1 MTKLPKH
8 FPSISRFITEKSFL
22 KPHYKAKAQKIY
34 AYMSIPLIFLVI
46 VILLILTGFIGYKLS
61 IDYFKYQDL
70 QYKRQQTYSKIN
82 FWKSIAEKYNGYP
95 EAYFNIAVLY
105 YELGELNNSQNYLT
119 QTLLLNPDYPNA
131 DKLKNKLR

>member
-1 MTKLPKH
+1 MKLPKH
-8 FPSISRFITEKSFL
+8 FPSISRFITEKVFL
-22 KPHYKAKAQKIY
+22 KSHYKAKAQKIY
-34 AYMSIPLIFLVI
+34 AYISIPLIFLVI
-46 VILLILTGFIGYKLS
+46 VILLILTGFVGYKLS

-70 QYKRQQTYSKIN
+70 QYKRQQGYSKIN

-119 QTLLLNPDYPNA
+119 KTLLLNPDYPNA